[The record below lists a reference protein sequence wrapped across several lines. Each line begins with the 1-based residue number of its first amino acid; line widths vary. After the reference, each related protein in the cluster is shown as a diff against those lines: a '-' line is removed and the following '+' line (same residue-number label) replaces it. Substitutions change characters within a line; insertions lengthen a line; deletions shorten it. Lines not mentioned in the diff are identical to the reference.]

1 MEKRYISWEEIHEL
15 SNKMS
20 DMIKQHCSNVENIT
34 LVAVARGGLI
44 PAQIIAYKLGVRDV
58 RIMKLASY
66 IKEGERGEVIDIS
79 TDRLFDGKDVYFID
93 DLADSGET
101 VKYIRNKYPNSYLC
115 TLLMKDCCLSY
126 PDFCV
131 EDGLDGKQWVVFPWD

>member
-1 MEKRYISWEEIHEL
+1 MLPLYNLEKNLFLLLYIYHEPFPFTV
-15 SNKMS
+15 
-20 DMIKQHCSNVENIT
+20 HANVI
-34 LVAVARGGLI
+34 G
-44 PAQIIAYKLGVRDV
+44 LGVTLLQFYNILSD
-58 RIMKLASY
+58 
-66 IKEGERGEVIDIS
+66 
-79 TDRLFDGKDVYFID
+79 YFID

-101 VKYIRNKYPNSYLC
+101 VKYIRNKFPNSYLC